1 MPIGDPVRLRYKSQ
15 MIPHIMS
22 ADILLLERS
31 SMFQRIRRLSLPLL
45 ILLVIL
51 SGSLTACSAKTSGTD
66 HDLAMASMDQM
77 PEEVQSAPVLVQQAY
92 QFNVANPEVMKQI
105 PCYCGCG
112 AMGHTSNYSCYVS
125 GVDADGKI
133 SYDTHALG
141 CSICVD
147 ITQDTMRL
155 LKQGKT
161 APEIKAYV
169 DQTYSQYGP
178 SNMP

>member
-1 MPIGDPVRLRYKSQ
+1 MARY
-15 MIPHIMS
+15 IH
-22 ADILLLERS
+22 
-31 SMFQRIRRLSLPLL
+31 RLSLPVI

-51 SGSLTACSAKTSGTD
+51 SGSLSACSGRVASDDD
-66 HDLAMASMDQM
+66 HDLAMAALDQM
-77 PEEVQSAPVLVQQAY
+77 PPDVQNAPVAVRQAY
-92 QFNVANPEVMKQI
+92 QFNVANPDVVTQL

-112 AMGHTSNYSCYVS
+112 SMGHTSNYSCYVS
-125 GVDADGKI
+125 NVDAGGKVT
-133 SYDTHALG
+133 YDTHALG

-161 APEIKAYV
+161 VPEIKAYV
-169 DQTYSQYGP
+169 DQTYAQYGP